1 MHSRTPDEQEPGGQS
16 PEGHGPEGT
25 VPRLEAPDG
34 RAPGGLTPAEQATVA
49 GHLQPIAGSENRA
62 QEVSEQRNRARTSG
76 QNQGAAEHPAMIDV
90 RGLRKHYRDSPEGT
104 GLNGIDL
111 LVPRGTVHGLL
122 GPNGA
127 GKTTAVRILTTLLR
141 SDGGTARVAGYDIRT
156 QGREVRRRIGLV
168 GQSAAVDEVLTG
180 RQNLVLVG
188 RLNHLPPVASA
199 ERADELLQ
207 RFSLAEAAERKV
219 GKYSGGMRRRLDL
232 AAALVVAPDV
242 LFVDEPTTGLD
253 PQGRREVWSAI
264 RELVSGGTT
273 VLLTTQYL
281 EEADQLADQITM
293 LSAGRVVARGTPTEL
308 KAAIGGDWLDVTL
321 ADPADLPRLHE
332 LAAPFAGGDLRVD
345 EHAAQLS
352 IPVADRTKA
361 LVALSAA
368 LTRSGLDPLDIVV
381 RRPTLDE
388 VFLHLTATSSATT
401 TPSEPGRDAVRWSTG
416 TGQGAAQ

>member
-1 MHSRTPDEQEPGGQS
+1 MANAQLS
-16 PEGHGPEGT
+16 
-25 VPRLEAPDG
+25 
-34 RAPGGLTPAEQATVA
+34 
-49 GHLQPIAGSENRA
+49 AGSQNWA
-62 QEVSEQRNRARTSG
+62 QGVSEQGNRVRNSG
-76 QNQGAAEHPAMIDV
+76 ENQAAGEHPAMIDV
-90 RGLRKHYRDSPEGT
+90 QGLRKHYRDSPEGT

-156 QGREVRRRIGLV
+156 QGHEVRRRIGLV

-188 RLNHLPPVASA
+188 RLNHLRPAAAA

-264 RELVSGGTT
+264 RGLVSGGTT

-293 LSAGRVVARGTPTEL
+293 LCAGRVVASGTPGEL

-321 ADPADLPRLHE
+321 ADPADLPTLRE
-332 LAAPFAGGDLRVD
+332 LAEPFAHGDLRID
-345 EHAAQLS
+345 ENAAQLS

-368 LTRSGLDPLDIVV
+368 LTSSGLDPLDIVV

-388 VFLHLTATSSATT
+388 VFLHLTTATSATATT
-401 TPSEPGRDAVRWSTG
+401 TEPGHDAVRTTTG
-416 TGQGAAQ
+416 TGKGAAQ